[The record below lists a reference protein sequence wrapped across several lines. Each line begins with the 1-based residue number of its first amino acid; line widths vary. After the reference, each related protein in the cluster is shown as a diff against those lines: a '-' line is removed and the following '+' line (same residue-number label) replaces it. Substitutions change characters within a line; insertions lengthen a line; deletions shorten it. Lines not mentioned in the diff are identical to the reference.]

1 MEVPTTTAADF
12 RCEGPYVRTLLIFLH
27 FTIWLVKKENGPTT
41 REPLAS
47 QILYTRPPA
56 YTTLT
61 RLTARAQIVVL
72 VALVHARRS
81 LSR

>member
-1 MEVPTTTAADF
+1 MLYSSYFYTSQY
-12 RCEGPYVRTLLIFLH
+12 GSL
-27 FTIWLVKKENGPTT
+27 KKKMGRPHAS
-41 REPLAS
+41 PLAS

-61 RLTARAQIVVL
+61 RLTARAHIVVL

>member
-1 MEVPTTTAADF
+1 MYKKSISFLTLADF
-12 RCEGPYVRTLLIFLH
+12 LIFLH

-61 RLTARAQIVVL
+61 RLTARAHIVVLL